1 MKKYEYTGKNVEE
14 AIKNGL
20 KDLNKSQEDVDIKI
34 ISNGGL
40 FKKAKV
46 EILVDEPELNVE
58 EIADNL
64 EKEITKNGGK
74 VYENSFFKVTTTE
87 IVDDGKTV
95 KVTKDVK
102 EQVNDEKPV
111 ETHEEKE
118 FDSSTLKEITVSSEE
133 MLDYLREYLVK
144 LTELMGVKSDVLI
157 TEDDDKITAKI
168 KNEDASKLVGYHG
181 DCLNSIQVLANA
193 VMAKKYK
200 KCKRIFVNV
209 ENYREKREESLKS
222 LADRFVKK
230 VVRTGRPQKLNPMNS
245 YERRIVHTYLQDN
258 KNVYTKSSGV
268 EPKRYLVIYPNG
280 YEGQDE

>member
-20 KDLNKSQEDVDIKI
+20 KELNKSQEDVDIKI

-157 TEDDDKITAKI
+157 TEDDDKINAKI

>member
-64 EKEITKNGGK
+64 EKEMTKNGGK

>member
-118 FDSSTLKEITVSSEE
+118 FDSSTLKEITVSNEE

-193 VMAKKYK
+193 VMAKKFK

-230 VVRTGRPQKLNPMNS
+230 VIRTGRPQKLNPMNS

>member
-118 FDSSTLKEITVSSEE
+118 FDSSTLKEITVSNEE

-230 VVRTGRPQKLNPMNS
+230 VVRTGLPQKLNPMNS

>member
-14 AIKNGL
+14 AIRNGL
-20 KDLNKSQEDVDIKI
+20 KELNKSQEDVDIKI

-46 EILVDEPELNVE
+46 EILVEEPELNVE

-74 VYENSFFKVTTTE
+74 VYENSFFKVTSTE
-87 IVDDGKTV
+87 IIDDGKTV
-95 KVTKDVK
+95 KVTKDVS

-118 FDSSTLKEITVSSEE
+118 FDSSTLKEITNSSEE

-157 TEDDDKITAKI
+157 TEDDDKINAKI

-193 VMAKKYK
+193 VMAKKFK

-230 VVRTGRPQKLNPMNS
+230 VIRTGRPQKLNPMNS

-280 YEGQDE
+280 YEGKDE

>member
-168 KNEDASKLVGYHG
+168 KNEDASKLVGYYEKRKSH
-181 DCLNSIQVLANA
+181 
-193 VMAKKYK
+193 KEK
-200 KCKRIFVNV
+200 KRI
-209 ENYREKREESLKS
+209 
-222 LADRFVKK
+222 
-230 VVRTGRPQKLNPMNS
+230 
-245 YERRIVHTYLQDN
+245 
-258 KNVYTKSSGV
+258 
-268 EPKRYLVIYPNG
+268 
-280 YEGQDE
+280 

>member
-1 MKKYEYTGKNVEE
+1 MEE
-14 AIKNGL
+14 AIRNGL
-20 KDLNKSQEDVDIKI
+20 KELNKSQEDVDIKI

-46 EILVDEPELNVE
+46 EILVEEPELNVE

-74 VYENSFFKVTTTE
+74 VYENSFFKVTSTE
-87 IVDDGKTV
+87 IIDDGKTV
-95 KVTKDVK
+95 KVTKDVS

-118 FDSSTLKEITVSSEE
+118 FDSSTLKEITNSSEE

-157 TEDDDKITAKI
+157 TEDDDKINAKI

-193 VMAKKYK
+193 VMAKKFK

-230 VVRTGRPQKLNPMNS
+230 VIRTGRPQKLNPMNS

-280 YEGQDE
+280 YEGKDE

>member
-157 TEDDDKITAKI
+157 TEDDEKINAKI

-193 VMAKKYK
+193 VMVKKYK

>member
-102 EQVNDEKPV
+102 EQVNDENPV

-144 LTELMGVKSDVLI
+144 LTELMGVKGDVLI